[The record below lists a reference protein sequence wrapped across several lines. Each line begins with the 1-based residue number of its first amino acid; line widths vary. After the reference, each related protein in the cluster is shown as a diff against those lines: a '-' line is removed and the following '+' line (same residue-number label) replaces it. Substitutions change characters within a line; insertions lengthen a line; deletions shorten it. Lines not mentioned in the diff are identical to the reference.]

1 MRRIISEVR
10 QGVQGDESSGISS
23 CMRILHWQP
32 LALLAA
38 SGLLAAC
45 ATRVTPVQP
54 PVVVIAPPGKPV
66 LVPAQPGLS
75 QKERLVRAIRLLETG
90 DSPAA
95 RAELLAYLDKS
106 PSSQLGR
113 SLLQQIDASPF
124 TLLGPVSF
132 PHVAQPGE
140 SWSSLAER
148 YLGDRYR
155 FWGLARYNG
164 VDRPSLLVDGTVVRI
179 PGREQLQAQPARA
192 PLTDE
197 AEVDRRLAE
206 EAEAVKKPEPPLPVP
221 LSRPPADRGRA
232 MALRRL
238 GLENLQRGN
247 VDVAIR
253 QFAAAIDLALGTDL
267 LGLLKLDLDKA
278 VRIKRSLSR

>member
-1 MRRIISEVR
+1 
-10 QGVQGDESSGISS
+10 
-23 CMRILHWQP
+23 MRILHWQP